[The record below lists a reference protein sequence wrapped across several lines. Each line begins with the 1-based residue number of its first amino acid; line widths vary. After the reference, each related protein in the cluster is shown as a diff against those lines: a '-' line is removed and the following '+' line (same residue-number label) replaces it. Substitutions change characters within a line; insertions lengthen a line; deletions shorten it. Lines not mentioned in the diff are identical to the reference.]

1 MNRFKLT
8 ALVATTVVMLGV
20 VLASGCQHFDTGTK
34 KIAAACASATSSIQ
48 IATLYKDKLTDTQ
61 VTRVKQAISVVQP
74 VCGDRDT
81 VPTLDSVK
89 QAALNA
95 AVDQLFQIATEVQK

>member
-1 MNRFKLT
+1 MNSFKTL
-8 ALVATTVVMLGV
+8 ALGLVLVA
-20 VLASGCQHFDTGTK
+20 LAGCQHFESNTK
-34 KIAAACASATSSIQ
+34 KIAATCASATSSIQ
-48 IATLYKDKLTDTQ
+48 IATLYKDKLTEQQTA
-61 VTRVKQAISVVQP
+61 RVKQAIAVVQP

-89 QAALNA
+89 EAALSA

>member
-1 MNRFKLT
+1 MNRFKTLALGI
-8 ALVATTVVMLGV
+8 ALVA
-20 VLASGCQHFDTGTK
+20 LAGCQHFEGNTK
-34 KIAAACASATSSIQ
+34 KVAAACASATSSIQ
-48 IATLYKDKLTDTQ
+48 IATLYKDKLSEQQT
-61 VTRVKQAISVVQP
+61 TRVKQAIAVVQP

-89 QAALNA
+89 RAALNA

>member
-1 MNRFKLT
+1 MNRFKTLALGIT
-8 ALVATTVVMLGV
+8 LVA
-20 VLASGCQHFDTGTK
+20 LAGCQHFESNTK
-34 KIAAACASATSSIQ
+34 KIAAMCASATSSIQ
-48 IATLYKDKLTDTQ
+48 IATLYKDKLSEQQKD
-61 VTRVKQAISVVQP
+61 RVAQAIAAVQP

-89 QAALNA
+89 EAALSV

>member
-1 MNRFKLT
+1 MTRFKNAVLAA
-8 ALVATTVVMLGV
+8 ALVAGIGLVT
-20 VLASGCQHFDTGTK
+20 GCQHFDTGTK

-48 IATLYKDKLTDTQ
+48 IATLYKDKLTEAQ
-61 VTRVKQAISVVQP
+61 VTRVGQAIAVVQP

-89 QAALNA
+89 QAVFDA
-95 AVDQLFQIATEVQK
+95 AVSQLFQIATEVQK

>member
-1 MNRFKLT
+1 MTCFKNAVLAA
-8 ALVATTVVMLGV
+8 ALVAGIG
-20 VLASGCQHFDTGTK
+20 LATGCQHFDTGTK

-48 IATLYKDKLTDTQ
+48 IATLYKDKLSETQ
-61 VTRVKQAISVVQP
+61 VTRVGQAIAVVQP

-89 QAALNA
+89 QAVFDA
-95 AVDQLFQIATEVQK
+95 AVSQLFQIATEVQK